1 MYEIPN
7 TKSNLIQKGE
17 NMKKHILS
25 LTLGSLLVSALSAE
39 DDGFYTSV
47 GYQIGEAAQM
57 VTNTKGIQELSD
69 NYEKLNNLL
78 TRYSTLNT
86 LIKLSADPSAV
97 SGAINNL
104 NAGATG
110 LLKEKTNSPAY
121 QAVSLALNAAVGLW
135 NTIGYAIMCGNG
147 NGTGSGP
154 GSVIFNNQPGQS
166 STAITCNRYEATG
179 PGKSMSIDEFK
190 KLNEAYQIIQQA
202 LKNQN
207 GFPELGGNGAKVSVK
222 YSYECKQENENSN
235 INGGVN
241 QFCEAKNGSSSS
253 GSGSNGSN
261 GTSTQT
267 TTQDGVTITTT
278 YNSNKAT
285 VKFDITNNAQQLLNQ
300 AANIMQVLNTQC
312 PLVRSTHNEN
322 APGGGQP
329 WGLST
334 SGNACQ
340 IFQQEFS
347 EVTSMIKNAQEIVAQ
362 SKIANAN
369 QKAEIANPSNFN
381 PFTDASFAQSMLK
394 NARAQAEMFN
404 LAEQVKQNLEV
415 MQNNNNV
422 NENLGGFGTGMTNF
436 VSAFLA
442 SCRTDGTLPNAGVT
456 NNTWGAGCA
465 YVGETITALNN
476 SIAHFGTQAQQIQ
489 QAENIA
495 DTLVNFKSRYSELGN
510 TYNSITTALSSI
522 PNAQS
527 LQNAVSKKN
536 NPYSPQGIETN
547 YYLNQNSYNQ
557 IQTINQELGRNPF
570 RKVGIVSSQTNNGAM
585 NGIGIQVGYKQ
596 FFGQKR
602 RWGARYYGFFDYNH
616 AFIKSSFFNSASDVW
631 TYGFGADALYNF
643 INDKATNFLGKNN
656 KLSVGLFGG
665 IALAGTSWL
674 NSEYVNLATM
684 NNVYNAKMNVANFQ
698 FLFNMGVRMNLAR
711 SKKKGSDHAAQHGIE
726 LGLKIPTINTNYYSF
741 MGAELKYRRLYSVY
755 LNYVF
760 AY

>member
-1 MYEIPN
+1 M
-7 TKSNLIQKGE
+7 L
-17 NMKKHILS
+17 H
-25 LTLGSLLVSALSAE
+25 AE

-57 VTNTKGIQELSD
+57 VTNTKGIQELSE

-78 TRYSTLNT
+78 NNYSTLNT
-86 LIKLSADPSAV
+86 LIKLSADPSAINDARDNLGS
-97 SGAINNL
+97 SGRNL
-104 NAGATG
+104 
-110 LLKEKTNSPAY
+110 LDVKTNSPAY
-121 QAVSLALNAAVGLW
+121 QAVLLALNAAVGLW
-135 NTIGYAIMCGNG
+135 QVTSYAFTAC
-147 NGTGSGP
+147 GP
-154 GSVIFNNQPGQS
+154 GSNKSANGGIQTFNNVPGQS
-166 STAITCNRYEATG
+166 TTTITCNSYYEPGHGG
-179 PGKSMSIDEFK
+179 PISTENYAKI
-190 KLNEAYQIIQQA
+190 NQAYQIIQKA
-202 LKNQN
+202 LT
-207 GFPELGGNGAKVSVK
+207 A
-222 YSYECKQENENSN
+222 
-235 INGGVN
+235 
-241 QFCEAKNGSSSS
+241 
-253 GSGSNGSN
+253 NGSN
-261 GTSTQT
+261 GDGVPVLSNT
-267 TTQDGVTITTT
+267 TTKLDFTINGDKRTGGSPNIRERFPWSHGKYIHTQWINTTSQPT
-278 YNSNKAT
+278 ETKINT
-285 VKFDITNNAQQLLNQ
+285 ENNAQELLKQ
-300 AANIMQVLNTQC
+300 ASIIITTLNEAC
-312 PLVRSTHNEN
+312 PNFQN
-322 APGGGQP
+322 GGSDYWQGI
-329 WGLST
+329 
-334 SGNACQ
+334 SGNGTMCGMFKNEISAIQ
-340 IFQQEFS
+340 G
-347 EVTSMIKNAQEIVAQ
+347 MIANAQEAVAQ
-362 SKIANAN
+362 SKIVSENTQN
-369 QKAEIANPSNFN
+369 QNNLDTGKPFN
-381 PFTDASFAQSMLK
+381 PYTDASFAQSMLK
-394 NARAQAEMFN
+394 NAQAQAEILN
-404 LAEQVKQNLEV
+404 QAEQVVKNFEKIPK
-415 MQNNNNV
+415 
-422 NENLGGFGTGMTNF
+422 NF
-436 VSAFLA
+436 VSDSLGV
-442 SCRTDGTLPNAGVT
+442 CYEVQGGERRGTNPGQVT
-456 NNTWGAGCA
+456 SNTWGAGCA
-465 YVGETITALNN
+465 YVEQTITNLSN
-476 SIAHFGTQAQQIQ
+476 SIAHFGTQEQQIQ

-510 TYNSITTALSSI
+510 TYNSITTALSKV

-527 LQNAVSKKN
+527 LQNVVSKKN

-557 IQTINQELGRNPF
+557 VQTINQELGRNPF

-602 RWGARYYGFFDYNH
+602 KWGARYYGFFDYNH

-674 NSEYVNLATM
+674 NSEYVNLATV